1 MESLKDEV
9 DFLPANKH
17 RNFLQID
24 IIILGGWLRM
34 RKLPKVTI
42 LQFLCHIVREK

>member
-1 MESLKDEV
+1 MENMKDEV
-9 DFLPANKH
+9 VFLPANKH

-24 IIILGGWLRM
+24 IIILVRWLRM

-42 LQFLCHIVREK
+42 LLFFCHIIRQK